1 MYADSS
7 FAVEIVLVGLL
18 CSMLLLFLQAVEVDN
33 SKQDEVVSL
42 LLEAGQDTSA
52 LMADDA
58 GNTALAIVERVL
70 KKDQ

>member
-1 MYADSS
+1 MR
-7 FAVEIVLVGLL
+7 IVLAGSS
-18 CSMLLLFLQAVEVDN
+18 CNILLLFLQAVEVDS

-52 LMADDA
+52 LVADDA
-58 GNTALAIVERVL
+58 GDTALAIVERVL